1 MRPDRS
7 DTSYSATRRQLL
19 ATAGAATAGIAA
31 ATATGTPAHAA
42 GKTGWVRR
50 TLSRM
55 TLEEKVG
62 QLFVMVAHGNH
73 ATEPSAAD
81 RATNRSNY
89 GVETAKEII
98 DKYAPGGLI
107 YFTWSHNLEDPE
119 QVATL
124 SNGVQ
129 AAATGRDGRAAVPLL
144 IAIDQE
150 HGVIL
155 RLRPPVT
162 MFPGAMPLGA
172 GRDESQAYRAAEVT
186 GTELR
191 AMGINQNYAPVADV
205 NVNALNP
212 VIGVRSY
219 SSDPSLAARMTA
231 AQVRGFQRGAG
242 TIATTK
248 HFPGH
253 GDTDTDSHTGIP
265 IIDHTRTEWE
275 QIDAPPFQAA
285 IQAGTDMIMTAHI
298 LVPSLD
304 PTLDPATLSKPI
316 LTGVLREQLGFT
328 GVVVTDALNMQGVRD
343 KYGDDRVPVLA
354 LKAGAD
360 MLLMPPLMD
369 VAYDAVLQA
378 VRDGE
383 ISEDRIDASVRRVLE
398 LKLDRDL
405 VADPYV
411 DPSKIPSKVGVP
423 AHVAAAK
430 TVAERAV
437 TVVKNDAGML
447 PLSASARSV
456 LVTGYHNSTFDSTAV
471 FGAALADRGAT
482 VTRKPYGTRP
492 SDSQIAAAV
501 AAAAE
506 NDLTVVFTIKA
517 WSTDWDPQR
526 KQQQLVKELV
536 ATGRPVVVVAARDP
550 YDIAYFTEAQT
561 FLVTYAYNAP
571 LMEALAAILYGEV
584 SPVAT
589 LPVDIPVA
597 GDPDTALYPFG
608 HGLSW

>member
-1 MRPDRS
+1 MRPDTPYTPS
-7 DTSYSATRRQLL
+7 RRQLL
-19 ATAGAATAGIAA
+19 AAAGAATAGIAA
-31 ATATGTPAHAA
+31 AGAA
-42 GKTGWVRR
+42 GTAYAGTDQSGWVQR

-62 QLFVMVAHGNH
+62 QLFVMVAYGHH
-73 ATEPSAAD
+73 ATEPTAAD
-81 RATNRSNY
+81 MATNRANY
-89 GVETAKEII
+89 GVDTANQVIE
-98 DKYAPGGLI
+98 KYAPGGLI
-107 YFTWSHNLEDPE
+107 YFTWSNNLQGPQ
-119 QVATL
+119 QVAGL

-129 AAATGRDGRAAVPLL
+129 KASMERPSKAATPLL

-155 RLRPPVT
+155 RLQPPIT

-172 GRDESQAYRAAEVT
+172 GREASYAYRAAQVT

-191 AMGINQNYAPVADV
+191 ALGINQNYAPVADV

-212 VIGVRSY
+212 VIGVRSF
-219 SSDPSLAARMTA
+219 SSDPALAARLTA
-231 AQVRGFQRGAG
+231 AQVQGFQRGSG
-242 TIATTK
+242 TIATVK

-265 IIDHTRTEWE
+265 IIDHTATEWE
-275 QIDAPPFQAA
+275 QIDAPPFRAA
-285 IQAGTDMIMTAHI
+285 IRAGTDMIMTAHI

-304 PTLDPATLSKPI
+304 PAQDPATLSKPI
-316 LTGVLREQLGFT
+316 MTGILRERLGFT
-328 GVVVTDALNMQGVRD
+328 GVVVTDALNMAGVRQ

-369 VAYDAVLQA
+369 VAYQSVLKA

-383 ISEDRIDASVRRVLE
+383 ISEDRIDQSVRRVLT

-411 DPSKIPSKVGVP
+411 DPGKIGDKVGIP

-430 TVAERAV
+430 TVAERGITA
-437 TVVKNDAGML
+437 VKNDAGLL
-447 PLSASARSV
+447 PLSTANRSV

-471 FGAALADRGAT
+471 FGAALTQRGAT

-492 SDSQIAAAV
+492 TDTQIADAV
-501 AAAAE
+501 AATQTH
-506 NDLTVVFTIKA
+506 DLTVVFTFKA
-517 WSTDWDPQR
+517 WDTAATDPAG
-526 KQQQLVKELV
+526 KQQKLVKELV

-550 YDIAYFTEAQT
+550 YDIAYFTAAQT
-561 FLVTYAYNAP
+561 YLVTYAYNAP
-571 LMEALAAILYGEV
+571 LMEALARILYGEV
-584 SPVAT
+584 SPVGK
-589 LPVDIPVA
+589 LPVTIPVA

-608 HGLSW
+608 HGVSW

>member
-1 MRPDRS
+1 
-7 DTSYSATRRQLL
+7 
-19 ATAGAATAGIAA
+19 AGVAA
-31 ATATGTPAHAA
+31 ATATGAA
-42 GKTGWVRR
+42 ASPTGAQTGWVKR
-50 TLSRM
+50 TLRRM

-62 QLFVMVAHGNH
+62 QLFVMVAYGNH
-73 ATEPSAAD
+73 ATEPAAAD
-81 RATNRSNY
+81 KATNRANY
-89 GVETAKEII
+89 GVDTPKQII

-107 YFTWSHNLEDPE
+107 YFTWSHNLEGPQ

-129 AAATGRDGRAAVPLL
+129 AAATGRASRAATPLL

-155 RLRPPVT
+155 RLEPPVT

-172 GRDESQAYRAAEVT
+172 GREESYAYRAAEVT

-191 AMGINQNYAPVADV
+191 ALGINQNYAPVADV

-212 VIGVRSY
+212 VIGVRSF
-219 SSDPSLAARMTA
+219 SSDPALAARLTA
-231 AQVRGFQRGAG
+231 AQVEGFQRGSG
-242 TIATTK
+242 MIATTK

-285 IQAGTDMIMTAHI
+285 IRSGADMIMTAHI
-298 LVPSLD
+298 LVPALD
-304 PTLDPATLSKPI
+304 PALDPATLSKPI
-316 LTGVLREQLGFT
+316 LTGILREQLGFS
-328 GVVVTDALNMQGVRD
+328 GVIVTDALNMQGVRD

-383 ISEDRIDASVRRVLE
+383 LSEDRIDQSLRRILA
-398 LKLDRDL
+398 LKLDRGL
-405 VADPYV
+405 VDDPFV
-411 DPSKIPSKVGVP
+411 EPRKIPSKVGVP

-430 TVAERAV
+430 TIAERAV
-437 TVVKNDAGML
+437 TVVKNDAGTL

-456 LVTGYHNSTFDSTAV
+456 LVTGYHNSTFDSTGV
-471 FGAALADRGAT
+471 FGAALTDRGAT
-482 VTRKPYGTRP
+482 LTRKPYGTRP
-492 SDSQIAAAV
+492 SDAQIAAAV
-501 AAAAE
+501 DAAQA
-506 NDLTVVFTIKA
+506 NDLTVVFTLKA
-517 WSTDWDPQR
+517 WDTEVIDPAG
-526 KQQQLVKELV
+526 KQQKLVKELV
-536 ATGRPVVVVAARDP
+536 ATGKPVVVVAARDP
-550 YDIAYFTEAQT
+550 YDIAYFTEAET
-561 FLVTYAYNAP
+561 YLVTYAYNAP
-571 LMEALAAILYGEV
+571 LMEALARILYGEV
-584 SPVAT
+584 SPVGT